1 MPLPWWQVPI
11 PTAPW
16 MQNEEPDKKVKLF
29 WAITFNAFPYCT
41 DLFRKSMSSL
51 QSVSIVAAFPIG
63 FIILMIVW
71 SFFKDADAYLHDT
84 GSKG

>member
-1 MPLPWWQVPI
+1 
-11 PTAPW
+11 
-16 MQNEEPDKKVKLF
+16 
-29 WAITFNAFPYCT
+29 
-41 DLFRKSMSSL
+41 MSSL